1 MKRIFLSIITI
12 FAISTSVNA
21 QTADEIIAKHIEA
34 TGGADAYKQ
43 LKTAKMVGK
52 TQVGPGM
59 EAPMS
64 ITAVNGKAFRMELTI
79 QGMTMIQAANG
90 DKGWK
95 VVPFQG
101 NPEPQPMTPEELKM
115 MSSQLDLTGD
125 FYDYKAKGTE
135 IELVGTDDMEGTEV
149 FKLKVT
155 KKDGT
160 ESYHFLDKSTY
171 YDLKQTQKVKVQ
183 DKEMETA
190 TLFSNYKK
198 TNTGLVMPFSMSG
211 DMSGE
216 IQWTSIEI
224 NAKVDESIFAM
235 PAPKPAVEVPSPTA
249 EPAVVAPVAAPT
261 PPTPPAAPSKPTKA
275 PKAPKAPK
283 EPKNK

>member
-1 MKRIFLSIITI
+1 MKRIFLSLITI

-21 QTADEIIAKHIEA
+21 QTAEEIVAKHIEA
-34 TGGADAYKQ
+34 TGGNDAYKGI
-43 LKTAKMVGK
+43 KTAKMIGK

-64 ITAVNGKAFRMELTI
+64 ITSVNSKAFRMELTI
-79 QGMTMIQAANG
+79 QGMTMIQAVNG

-101 NPEPQPMTPEELKM
+101 NPEPQPMTPEEVKM

-125 FYDYKAKGTE
+125 FYDYKAKGNQ
-135 IELVGTDDMEGTEV
+135 IEFVGTDDMEGTEV
-149 FKLKVT
+149 YKLKVT

-160 ESYHFLDKSTY
+160 VLYHYLDKSTY

-198 TNTGLVMPFSMSG
+198 TNTGLVMPFTMSG

-216 IQWTSIEI
+216 MQWTSIEI
-224 NAKVDESIFAM
+224 NPHVEESIFNM
-235 PAPKPAVEVPSPTA
+235 PGAKGAAEAPKVAEPAKPATPEKPAKPAKAPKPP
-249 EPAVVAPVAAPT
+249 
-261 PPTPPAAPSKPTKA
+261 KA

-283 EPKNK
+283 NK